1 MSKLFN
7 VMGQLTAGVS
17 PHNNSY
23 TYRGRLE
30 DEIKES
36 ILKLVKNS
44 GNIADLGCSL
54 GATTIDLARRY
65 SNSFVYG
72 IDMDEEVLSKHN
84 RIFLPCGTGFNFR
97 GFPEVYGI
105 ERPDKSNYNLV
116 QAQIPEL
123 LFNEEFFTTMFDMNN
138 SYYSVY
144 NSLMRM
150 RQEED
155 TDAFRRYFSRINSYL
170 EDGGLYIISGDF
182 CVSELRHRDIETMV
196 FRKRKDR
203 MSLELFENESLGD
216 KSSVAEYISDCIMLN

>member
-1 MSKLFN
+1 ME
-7 VMGQLTAGVS
+7 QLTAGVS

-23 TYRGRLE
+23 TYKGRLE
-30 DEIKES
+30 DEIKKS
-36 ILKLVKNS
+36 IFELVKNG

-54 GATTIDLARRY
+54 GVTTIDLARRFP
-65 SNSFVYG
+65 NSFVYG
-72 IDMDEEVLSKHN
+72 VDMDEEVLSKHN
-84 RIFLPCGTGFNFR
+84 RVFLPCGTGFNVM

-105 ERPDKSNYNLV
+105 EKPNRNNYELV

-123 LFNEEFFTTMFDMNN
+123 PFNEEFFTTMFDMNN

-150 RQEED
+150 RQEEGR
-155 TDAFRRYFSRINSYL
+155 DAFRRYFSRITSYI

-196 FRKRKDR
+196 FRKRKEK

-216 KSSVAEYISDCIMLN
+216 KSSVAEYISDCIILN